1 MKREDR
7 VKGGG
12 MSAINSREE
21 FINAVAKKQGW
32 QLFVFYT
39 ETSAKSMQ
47 LLEEFKKWENPP
59 NDVSLY
65 SINASQIRDIHPDYG
80 ITSVPVVLVFKNGEK
95 INLIYGFQNVGYYED
110 LLVDPEP
117 SSVHPGDSE
126 KKVKR
131 IVVYTSDSCPWCNKA
146 KDYLKGLKMPFKE
159 VNVSRNP
166 AEADKLVK
174 RTGQTGTPQLDINGK
189 YVVGFDKPK
198 IDALLGIRGA

>member
-1 MKREDR
+1 
-7 VKGGG
+7 

-21 FINAVAKKQGW
+21 FINTVAKKQGW
-32 QLFVFYT
+32 QLFVFHT

-47 LLEEFKKWENPP
+47 LLEEFKKWEKPP

-80 ITSVPVVLVFKNGEK
+80 ITSVPAVLVFKNGEK
-95 INLIYGFQNVGYYED
+95 INLIYGFQNVGYYEN
-110 LLVDPEP
+110 LLVDAQP
-117 SSVHPGDSE
+117 SSHSGDSE

-146 KDYLKGLKMPFKE
+146 KDYLKGLKIPFKE
-159 VNVSRNP
+159 VNVSRNQ

>member
-1 MKREDR
+1 
-7 VKGGG
+7 

-21 FINAVAKKQGW
+21 FINAAARKQGW

-39 ETSAKSMQ
+39 DTSAKSMQ

-80 ITSVPVVLVFKNGEK
+80 ITSVPAVLVFKNGEK

-117 SSVHPGDSE
+117 SSAHSGDSE

-146 KDYLKGLKMPFKE
+146 KDYLKGLKIPFKE
-159 VNVSRNP
+159 VNVSRNQ
-166 AEADKLVK
+166 AEAEKLVK

-198 IDALLGIRGA
+198 IDVLLGIRGA

>member
-1 MKREDR
+1 
-7 VKGGG
+7 

-21 FINAVAKKQGW
+21 FIHAVAKKEGW

-39 ETSAKSMQ
+39 DTSAKSMQ
-47 LLEEFKKWENPP
+47 LLEEFKKWEKPP
-59 NDVSLY
+59 NDVFLY

-80 ITSVPVVLVFKNGEK
+80 ITSVPAVLVFKNGEK
-95 INLIYGFQNVGYYED
+95 INLIYGFQNIGYYED
-110 LLVDPEP
+110 LLADQGL
-117 SSVHPGDSE
+117 SSSHSGHSGDSE

-131 IVVYTSDSCPWCNKA
+131 VVVYTSDSCPWCNKA
-146 KDYLKGLKMPFKE
+146 KDYLKGLKIPFKE

-198 IDALLGIRGA
+198 IDALLGI

>member
-1 MKREDR
+1 MP
-7 VKGGG
+7 G
-12 MSAINSREE
+12 INSREE
-21 FINAVAKKQGW
+21 FIHAVAKKEGW

-39 ETSAKSMQ
+39 DTSAKSMQ
-47 LLEEFKKWENPP
+47 LLEEFEKWENPP
-59 NDVSLY
+59 KDVFLY

-80 ITSVPVVLVFKNGEK
+80 ITSVPAVLVFKNGEK
-95 INLIYGFQNVGYYED
+95 INLIYGFQNIGYYEN

-117 SSVHPGDSE
+117 SSHAGDSG
-126 KKVKR
+126 KKVQR

-146 KDYLKGLKMPFKE
+146 KDYLKGLKLPFKE
-159 VNVSRNP
+159 VNVSRNQ

-198 IDALLGIRGA
+198 IDALLGI